1 MIELVIDEN
10 CTACGKCFEICPQDV
25 FDFTPGSPP
34 VIARKEDCHT
44 CMNCELYCP
53 TDALWV
59 SPLIGPD
66 PDVSKDAV
74 LASGQLGGYRRALG
88 WENGRAPQGT
98 GDNWALQLRE
108 HKPERK
114 PPPEDKIRT
123 QLYEV
128 KNRNFI

>member
-1 MIELVIDEN
+1 VIEVVIEEN
-10 CTACGKCFEICPQDV
+10 CIACGKCVEICPQDV
-25 FDFTPGSPP
+25 FDLTPGGPAI
-34 VIARKEDCHT
+34 IARQADCHN

-59 SPLIGPD
+59 SPSVGPD
-66 PDVSKDAV
+66 PISKEEV
-74 LASGQLGGYRRALG
+74 LASGLVGNYRRALG

-108 HKPERK
+108 YMPERK

-128 KNRNFI
+128 KNRTYI